1 MEQMLYPD
9 GRYESDDEGN
19 KTYYDPT
26 NPSANDQR
34 GASMQASLAEDAQL
48 RNQLGSSR
56 KKGKNENIPSGSY
69 ALSWYPGQQ
78 SDIDMAPGRVLPADA
93 MVRMSPEQRKAW
105 EQKMLEWQNMQRSM
119 VPQHGSGFISNLIGG
134 R

>member
-1 MEQMLYPD
+1 MMIEQLLGGGSPEYGGDQGRRTAAADSSLMEDEMLRYQM
-9 GRYESDDEGN
+9 
-19 KTYYDPT
+19 
-26 NPSANDQR
+26 
-34 GASMQASLAEDAQL
+34 
-48 RNQLGSSR
+48 GSKR

-93 MVRMSPEQRKAW
+93 MVRMSPEQRKAR